1 MLLTML
7 SIFTPSHDTK
17 YLDEAYESLKSQTN
31 QAWEW
36 IVVLN
41 GKAEWSR
48 PEYDDR
54 VKVTYAKPQL
64 GGKVGALKRYAV
76 ELCSGDILVELDH
89 DDILMPT
96 ALEEI
101 QKAFDENSNVVFVYS
116 DFSYIN
122 ADSTPNFSKYDASF
136 GWEYHEEDGY
146 NVCHGLA
153 PSPHNV
159 SLIWYA
165 PNHVR
170 AFRTDAYKATT
181 GYDKDM
187 KVLDDQDIM
196 CKLFIQ
202 GDFYHVKKNLYLQRV
217 HPENTQAKSD
227 INPFIQTETVRM
239 RDKNIQPL
247 LLAWAKR
254 NNLMAIDMGAAH
266 NPTPGYATLDMHEP
280 ADLVGD
286 VFDILE
292 SLDDNSVGVIRAVDF
307 LEHIPDKIRLWNE
320 MYRVLA
326 HGGMVLSLTPST
338 DGRGAFQDPTHNSFY
353 NENSF
358 WYFADENYRKYVPEL
373 KMNFQSTVLQTYF
386 PSDWHKQHNIS
397 YVNANLIALKDGER
411 QGGRLGI

>member
-1 MLLTML
+1 MI
-7 SIFTPSHDTK
+7 SIFTPTHNPK
-17 YLDEAYESLKSQTN
+17 YLDQAYESLKNQTYT
-31 QAWEW
+31 AWEW
-36 IVVLN
+36 VVLLN
-41 GKAEWSR
+41 GDAKWDR

-54 VKVTYAKPQL
+54 VVIIKASKKSE
-64 GGKVGALKRYAV
+64 GFVGALKREAV
-76 ELCSGDILVELDH
+76 SHCVGEILVELDH
-89 DDILMPT
+89 DDILMPN
-96 ALEEI
+96 ALEVLA
-101 QKAFDENSNVVFVYS
+101 QAFAENPDASFVYS

-122 ADSTPNFSKYDASF
+122 EDGTPSNHRYSSEY
-136 GWEYHEEDGY
+136 GWEYHVEDGY
-146 NVCHGLA
+146 NVCHGME

-170 AFRTDAYKATT
+170 AFRKSSYKDAG
-181 GYDKDM
+181 GYDEKL
-187 KVLDDQDIM
+187 KVLDDQDLM
-196 CKLFIQ
+196 ARLFIQ
-202 GDFYHVKKNLYLQRV
+202 GEFVHVKKNLYLQRM
-217 HPENTQAKSD
+217 HEENTQSKSD

-239 RDKNIQPL
+239 NNVNLQPM
-247 LLAWAKR
+247 LLAWSKR

-286 VFDILE
+286 VFDILA

-307 LEHIPDKIRLWNE
+307 LEHIPDKVRIWNE

-373 KMNFQSTVLQTYF
+373 KMDFQAVTLQTYF
-386 PSDWHKQHNIS
+386 PSEWHKKHNIS
-397 YVNANLIALKDGER
+397 YVNANLIALKGGER

>member
-1 MLLTML
+1 MI
-7 SIFTPSHDTK
+7 SVFTPSHDPK
-17 YLDEAYESLKSQTN
+17 YLDQAYESLKAQTY
-31 QAWEW
+31 QTWEW
-36 IVVLN
+36 VVLLN
-41 GKAEWSR
+41 GDAKWER

-54 VKVTYAKPQL
+54 VVIIKASPKSNGY
-64 GGKVGALKRYAV
+64 VGALKREAV
-76 ELCSGDILVELDH
+76 GHCINEIAVELDH

-101 QKAFDENSNVVFVYS
+101 VAAFEANPEAVFVYS
-116 DFSYIN
+116 DFAQIN
-122 ADSTPNFSKYDASF
+122 EDSSPNFSMFNPEF
-136 GWEYHEEDGY
+136 GWEYHVEDGY

-159 SLIWYA
+159 SLIWFA

-170 AFRTDAYKATT
+170 AFRVSAYKNAG
-181 GYDKDM
+181 GYDAGM

-196 CKLFIQ
+196 YKMYLQ
-202 GDFYHVKKNLYLQRV
+202 GEFVHIKKNLYLQRI
-217 HPENTQAKSD
+217 HTANTQSQSD

-239 RDKNIQPL
+239 NERNIQPM

-292 SLDDNSVGVIRAVDF
+292 SLDDNTVGVIRAVDF
-307 LEHIPDKIRLWNE
+307 LEHIPDKVRLWNE

-373 KMNFQSTVLQTYF
+373 KMNFQKAVLQTYF
-386 PSDWHKQHNIS
+386 PNDWHRQHNIP
-397 YVNANLIALKDGER
+397 YVNANLIAIKDGAR

>member
-1 MLLTML
+1 MI
-7 SIFTPSHDTK
+7 SIFTPSHDPK
-17 YLDEAYESLKSQTN
+17 YLDQAYESLKAQTYE
-31 QAWEW
+31 AWEW
-36 IVVLN
+36 VVVLN

-54 VKVTYAKPQL
+54 VKISYAKPQL
-64 GGKVGALKRYAV
+64 GGKVGALKKYAV
-76 ELCSGDILVELDH
+76 ELCIGDILVELDH

-96 ALEEI
+96 ALEEVR
-101 QKAFDENSNVVFVYS
+101 KAFDENPDVVFVYS

-122 ADSTPNFSKYDASF
+122 ADSTPNFSKYSPDY

-165 PNHVR
+165 PNHIR
-170 AFRTDAYKATT
+170 SFRTSAYKATS
-181 GYDKDM
+181 GYDETM

-196 CKLFIQ
+196 YKMFLQ
-202 GDFYHVKKNLYLQRV
+202 GDFFHIKKNLYLQRV
-217 HPENTQAKSD
+217 HPDNTQAQSD

-239 RDKNIQPL
+239 NHKNIQPL
-247 LLAWAKR
+247 LLAWCQR

-266 NPTPGYATLDMHEP
+266 NPTPGYSTLDMHEP

-286 VFDILE
+286 VFDILG
-292 SLDDNSVGVIRAVDF
+292 SLDDNTVGVIRAVDF
-307 LEHIPDKIRLWNE
+307 LEHIPDKVRLWNE

-326 HGGMVLSLTPST
+326 HGGMILSLTPST
-338 DGRGAFQDPTHNSFY
+338 DGRGAYQDPTHNSFY

-373 KMNFQSTVLQTYF
+373 KMNFQKAVLQTYF
-386 PSDWHKQHNIS
+386 PSDWHRENNIP
-397 YVNANLIALKDGER
+397 YVNANLIAIKDGSR

>member
-1 MLLTML
+1 MI
-7 SIFTPSHDTK
+7 SIFTPSHDPK
-17 YLDEAYESLKSQTN
+17 YLDEAYKSLKAQTN
-31 QAWEW
+31 EVWEW
-36 IVVLN
+36 VVLLN
-41 GKAEWSR
+41 GKAEWAR

-54 VKVTYAKPQL
+54 VIVAYAKPQL
-64 GGKVGALKRYAV
+64 GDKVGALKRRAV

-96 ALEEI
+96 CLEEL
-101 QKAFDENSNVVFVYS
+101 QKAFDENPDVSLVYS

-122 ADSTPNFSKYDASF
+122 ADGTPNFSKYSPDY
-136 GWEYHEEDGY
+136 GWSYHEEDGY
-146 NVCHGLA
+146 NVCRGMK

-170 AFRTDAYKATT
+170 AFRTTAYKATT
-181 GYDKDM
+181 GYDETM

-196 CKLFIQ
+196 YKMFLQ
-202 GDFYHVKKNLYLQRV
+202 GDFFHIEKNLYLQRV

-239 RDKNIQPL
+239 NHRNIQPL
-247 LLAWAKR
+247 LLAWCKR
-254 NNLMAIDMGAAH
+254 NNLMAIDMGGAH

-286 VFDILE
+286 VFEILE
-292 SLDDNSVGVIRAVDF
+292 SLDDNTVGVIRAVDF
-307 LEHIPDKIRLWNE
+307 LEHIPDKVRLWNE

-326 HGGMVLSLTPST
+326 HGGMILSLTPST
-338 DGRGAFQDPTHNSFY
+338 DGRGAYQDPTHNAFY

-373 KMNFQSTVLQTYF
+373 KMDFQVAHLSTHF
-386 PSDWHKQHNIS
+386 PNDWHKEHNIP
-397 YVNANLIALKDGER
+397 YVNANLIALKDGAR